1 MTSTVFNNWGAL
13 LANSFND
20 LSEKVLGYTDVLVH
34 SAQIICGIFAFAY
47 IGFRLWKQ
55 WSNAETINFYSY
67 LRPFVIGLVISFL
80 SVFSSLFDVIV
91 KPVESVALSINSE
104 IITEFQEKETE
115 YYEYYDKLRDKVATY
130 EREEVESGGQDIT
143 TEESSMS
150 APSDEETKVNL
161 FRLIIE
167 VLDNILQYIQMAVI
181 YFFPLYVSIAKVIL
195 LIIGPFMLALS
206 IMPSFTGNLS
216 LWITYYLRIM
226 IIPTISYLVGS
237 FMAIVN
243 IHCYYVPLIE
253 MAQEVINLNDDF
265 LLFEASK
272 DFLFNKNIIG
282 IVISVI
288 TICIYMQIP
297 KFANW
302 IIKPDRYKK

>member
-1 MTSTVFNNWGAL
+1 
-13 LANSFND
+13 
-20 LSEKVLGYTDVLVH
+20 
-34 SAQIICGIFAFAY
+34 
-47 IGFRLWKQ
+47 
-55 WSNAETINFYSY
+55 
-67 LRPFVIGLVISFL
+67 
-80 SVFSSLFDVIV
+80 
-91 KPVESVALSINSE
+91 
-104 IITEFQEKETE
+104 
-115 YYEYYDKLRDKVATY
+115 
-130 EREEVESGGQDIT
+130 
-143 TEESSMS
+143 
-150 APSDEETKVNL
+150 
-161 FRLIIE
+161 
-167 VLDNILQYIQMAVI
+167 MAVI

-206 IMPSFTGNLS
+206 IIPSFTGNLS

-288 TICIYMQIP
+288 TICIYIQIP

-302 IIKPDRYKK
+302 IIKPDRYRK

>member
-1 MTSTVFNNWGAL
+1 MTSTVFNNWGSL
-13 LANSFND
+13 LAQAFND
-20 LSEKVLGYTDVLVH
+20 ISEKVLGYTDVLVY

-47 IGFRLWKQ
+47 IGLKLWKQ
-55 WSNAETINFYSY
+55 WSNGEAINFYSY

-80 SVFSSLFDVIV
+80 SVLSSLFDVIV

-104 IITEFQEKETE
+104 IITEFQEKEIE
-115 YYEYYDKLRDKVATY
+115 YYKYYDKLRDKLATN
-130 EREEVESGGQDIT
+130 EREEVESGSQEIT
-143 TEESSMS
+143 SEASS
-150 APSDEETKVNL
+150 ATTPSDEETKVNL

-167 VLDNILQYIQMAVI
+167 FLDNLMQYVQMAVI

-206 IMPSFTGNLS
+206 IMPSFGGNMS

-226 IIPTISYLVGS
+226 IIPTISYLVAS

-253 MAQEVINLNDDF
+253 MIQDVINSGNDF
-265 LLFEASK
+265 LLSELSS
-272 DFLFNKNIIG
+272 DFLFNKNVIG
-282 IVISVI
+282 IVISII
-288 TICIYMQIP
+288 TICIYVQIP